1 MYPPGQYGS
10 GMDWMR
16 SIPTEE
22 VVLGSSPFL
31 LNHGPGTGTSPFNTK
46 PGTRLRDQVE
56 GPVTFILNQGPG
68 TRTSPFILNQEPG
81 TGISPFILNQ
91 LTDTWTS
98 PFILNQGWDQVQ
110 ESVP

>member
-31 LNHGPGTGTSPFNTK
+31 LNRPGTGKSPFNLNRGLGSGTSHFYTK
-46 PGTRLRDQVE
+46 PGTRYKDQSLH
-56 GPVTFILNQGPG
+56 TKPG
-68 TRTSPFILNQEPG
+68 TR
-81 TGISPFILNQ
+81 
-91 LTDTWTS
+91 
-98 PFILNQGWDQVQ
+98 
-110 ESVP
+110 